1 MELLIENQNYPV
13 YDVLKSINLFKLIFF
28 VNEKILSDFYKDK
41 INSNE
46 INVNFNFKQLKKLKM
61 EKYYLDLDIKK
72 EENDDNIKFTL
83 TNSDDD
89 VENVQFKKFLFDI
102 ITLED
107 DKYKLLINYEINDE
121 LYEKQNIRIFGKI
134 IKKIFKNLQ
143 IYLNKLN

>member
-13 YDVLKSINLFKLIFF
+13 YDILKSINLFKLIFF
-28 VNEKILSDFYKDK
+28 VNEEILSDFYKDK

-72 EENDDNIKFTL
+72 EENDDNIKFIL

-89 VENVQFKKFLFDI
+89 VENVQFNKFLFDI
-102 ITLED
+102 ITLDE

>member
-1 MELLIENQNYPV
+1 MELLIENENYPV
-13 YDVLKSINLFKLIFF
+13 YDILKSINLFKLIFF
-28 VNEKILSDFYKDK
+28 INEEILSDFYKDK
-41 INSNE
+41 INNNE
-46 INVNFNFKQLKKLKM
+46 ININFNFKQLKKLKM
-61 EKYYLDLDIKK
+61 EKYYLDLDVIK

-89 VENVQFKKFLFDI
+89 VENVQFKKFMFDI
-102 ITLED
+102 ITLDE

-121 LYEKQNIRIFGKI
+121 LYEKENIRIFGKI

>member
-28 VNEKILSDFYKDK
+28 VNEEILSDFYKDK